1 MKDISN
7 KELGPEGIAAAV
19 DADDELQFSLDGL
32 GGELFSKFTEY
43 KDARDEVT
51 GNWIEDLRAFMG
63 QYDPETIAKIQGKG
77 DRSQVYVGLTRTKV
91 LAAYSRITDLLF
103 QPGQQFFMIE
113 PTPIAKQPRLEQE
126 LTEKAALEIMQLAE
140 TVDPNEVQPIIQAR
154 FEELKQEIEEETEFR
169 VENMSETIKDQAIES
184 NLEGKMKDAI
194 MEQVIFGTGAMKTGT
209 LRIQKDHNWV
219 KSPEGFELIYEE
231 NLIPEMEAVSVFDL
245 YPDPYATSV
254 EDMRSIFRRHIISR
268 TDFNDLKDYPG
279 FNKQMVQDIVE
290 DHPKGNHTEEQH
302 ERDRRDIAKIN
313 EYTENTQKFE
323 VLEFWGSVNGYDLE
337 GYGIEFSESD
347 DLSDEFQANIWISSG
362 KVIKAQLNPLP
373 GGIIPYNI
381 FPYEKNP
388 HQFWGTGVPRMMRDS
403 QTTMNAATRI
413 YLDNVALSSGPM
425 VEVNTDIMASGEDPT
440 DLYPWRVFLREGG
453 DGNQPMVRFY
463 QPQSNSPALVSVIE
477 LFRRFADET
486 TALPS
491 YTHGQTQSGLNRT
504 ATGISILMSNANIVL
519 KSVIKN
525 IDDYLTKPMIRSLYD
540 WNMTWNENENVK
552 SDMRIIA
559 KGSTALIQ
567 KEVQSQR
574 LLQFLSLI
582 SNPLD
587 EAMINREPLL
597 RDIAKSLDIDPDEVI
612 KTQEELMNEQALQ
625 QTIAAMQQGGQTD
638 QVPNGDGMVGP
649 DARNGTPTPNG
660 AGPVGNN
667 GGLPL

>member
-1 MKDISN
+1 MD
-7 KELGPEGIAAAV
+7 KELGPEGISAAV
-19 DADDELQFSLDGL
+19 DPTEEEQEELNSLGSIL
-32 GGELFSKFTEY
+32 KAKYTEY
-43 KDARDEVT
+43 KDARDNIEDD
-51 GNWIEDLRAFMG
+51 WIEDLRAFMG
-63 QYDPETIAKIQGKG
+63 QYDPDVLSKIQSKG

-103 QPGQQFFMIE
+103 QPGQDFFSIE
-113 PTPIAKQPRLEQE
+113 KTPISKQPVVERQLA
-126 LTEKAALEIMQLAE
+126 EKAALEIQQAAE
-140 TVDPNEVQPIIQAR
+140 QVGTAGL
-154 FEELKQEIEEETEFR
+154 EELVMARLQELTEEIEEETDRR
-169 VENMSETIKDQAIES
+169 VENMHQAILDQSKES
-184 NLEGKMKDAI
+184 NLEQKMKDAI
-194 MEQVIFGTGAMKTGT
+194 MEQVIFGTGAMKAGT
-209 LRIQKDHNWV
+209 LKVEKDHMYMTNEEGV
-219 KSPEGFELIYEE
+219 PELFIEE
-231 NLIPEMEAVSVFDL
+231 YPMPEMEAVSIFDL
-245 YPDPYATSV
+245 YPDPHATSV
-254 EDMRSIFRRHIISR
+254 NDMRDIFRRHIISR
-268 TDFNDLKDYPG
+268 TEFNALKDYPG
-279 FNKQMVQDIVE
+279 FNVDLINECIEMNPE
-290 DHPKGNHTEEQH
+290 GNHDEAQH
-302 ERDRRDIAKIN
+302 EIDRRNIAN
-313 EYTENTQKFE
+313 VNDSNTNTEKFE
-323 VLEFWGSVNGYDLE
+323 VLEFWGSLNGYDLQDA
-337 GYGIEFSESD
+337 GIEFGNED
-347 DLSDEFQANIWISSG
+347 DLSMEYDANIWIVSG

-373 GGIIPYNI
+373 GGVIPYFI

-388 HQFWGTGVPRMMRDS
+388 HAFWGTGVPRMMRDS
-403 QTTMNAATRI
+403 QATMNAATRI

-440 DLYPWRVFLREGG
+440 ELYPWRVFLREGG

-491 YTHGQTQSGLNRT
+491 YTHGQTQSSLNRT

-525 IDDYLTKPMIRSLYD
+525 IDDFLTQPMIRSLYD
-540 WNMTWNENENVK
+540 WNMTWNQDKNVK

-582 SNPLD
+582 NNPID
-587 EAMINREPLL
+587 AQMVDREKLL
-597 RDIAKSLDIDPDEVI
+597 TDIAKSLDIDPDEVI
-612 KTQEELMNEQALQ
+612 KSQEELMNEQALQ
-625 QTIAAMQQGGQTD
+625 QAILASQQGGEAN

-649 DARNGTPTPNG
+649 NARNGVPTPGG

-667 GGLPL
+667 GGLPT

>member
-1 MKDISN
+1 MEID
-7 KELGPEGIAAAV
+7 KELGPEGIPAG
-19 DADDELQFSLDGL
+19 ADPSEQEEQELETL
-32 GGELFSKFTEY
+32 GTMLRAKYSEY
-43 KDARDEVT
+43 RDARNDVEDD
-51 GNWIEDLRAFMG
+51 WIEDLRAFMG
-63 QYDPETIAKIQGKG
+63 QYDPDILAKIQEKG
-77 DRSQVYVGLTRTKV
+77 ERSQVYVGLTRTKV

-103 QPGQQFFMIE
+103 QPGQKFFSIE
-113 PTPIAKQPRLEQE
+113 STPITKQPILENE
-126 LTEKAALEIMQLAE
+126 LTEQAALEIMQAAE
-140 TVDPNEVQPIIQAR
+140 VVDPNLVDDLIAAR
-154 FEELKQEIEEETEFR
+154 FLELKDDLEKETEMR
-169 VENMSETIKDQAIES
+169 VENMSEAILDQSIEA

-194 MEQVIFGTGAMKTGT
+194 MEQVIFGTGAMKAGT
-209 LRIQKDHNWV
+209 LRIDKDHKWIKTN
-219 KSPEGFELIYEE
+219 EGFNLVYEE
-231 NLIPEMEAVSVFDL
+231 SPMPEMEAVSIFDL

-254 EDMRSIFRRHIISR
+254 DDMRNIFRRHIISR
-268 TDFNDLKDYPG
+268 QEFVDLKDYPG
-279 FNKQMVQDIVE
+279 FNRQLIDYCVE
-290 DHPKGNHTEEQH
+290 EYPDGNHYEEQH
-302 ERDRRDIAKIN
+302 EKDRREIANIN
-313 EYTENTQKFE
+313 DYETKTQKFE
-323 VLEFWGSVNGYDLE
+323 VTEFWGSINGYELAE
-337 GYGIEFSESD
+337 VGVEFDDNE
-347 DLSDEFQANIWISSG
+347 DLSQEFQCNIWFTEDKI
-362 KVIKAQLNPLP
+362 IKAQLNPLP
-373 GGIIPYNI
+373 GGIIPYFI

-388 HQFWGTGVPRMMRDS
+388 HAFWGTGVPRMMRDS
-403 QTTMNAATRI
+403 QNTMNAATRI

-440 DLYPWRVFLREGG
+440 ELYPWRVFLREGG

-491 YTHGQTQSGLNRT
+491 YTHGQTQSSLNRT

-540 WNMTWNENENVK
+540 WNMTWNENELVK

-559 KGSTALIQ
+559 RGSTALIQ

-582 SNPLD
+582 NNPMD
-587 EAMINREPLL
+587 AQVVNREKLL
-597 RDIAKSLDIDPDEVI
+597 VDIAKSLDIDPDEVI
-612 KTQEELMNEQALQ
+612 KSQEELMNEQTLQ
-625 QTIAAMQQGGQTD
+625 QAIAGMQQGGEGNEVTNAEG
-638 QVPNGDGMVGP
+638 VVGP

-660 AGPVGNN
+660 EGPVGNN

>member
-1 MKDISN
+1 MD
-7 KELGPEGIAAAV
+7 KELGPEGISAAA
-19 DADDELQFSLDGL
+19 DASEEELEELASLGSIL
-32 GGELFSKFTEY
+32 KSKYTEY
-43 KDARDEVT
+43 KDARDDIEDD
-51 GNWIEDLRAFMG
+51 WIEDLRAFMG
-63 QYDPETIAKIQGKG
+63 QYDPDVLSKIQSKG

-103 QPGQQFFMIE
+103 QPGQKFFSIE
-113 PTPIAKQPRLEQE
+113 KTPLSKQPLVEQE
-126 LTEKAALEIMQLAE
+126 LAERAALEIQQAAEQVGTAGIEELVMARLSELTEEIEAE
-140 TVDPNEVQPIIQAR
+140 TEQ
-154 FEELKQEIEEETEFR
+154 R
-169 VENMSETIKDQAIES
+169 VENMEEAILDQALEN

-194 MEQVIFGTGAMKTGT
+194 MEQVIFGTGAMKAGT
-209 LRIQKDHNWV
+209 LRIEKDHKWI
-219 KSPEGFELIYEE
+219 KGDEGFNLIYEE
-231 NLIPEMEAVSVFDL
+231 NAMPEMEAVSIFDL
-245 YPDPYATSV
+245 YPDPHATSV
-254 EDMRSIFRRHIISR
+254 DDMRDIFRRHIISR
-268 TDFNDLKDYPG
+268 TEFNALKDYPG
-279 FNKQMVQDIVE
+279 FNVDLINECIEMNPE
-290 DHPKGNHTEEQH
+290 GNHDEAQH
-302 ERDRRDIAKIN
+302 EVDRRNIAN
-313 EYTENTQKFE
+313 VNDSNTNTEKFE
-323 VLEFWGSVNGYDLE
+323 VLEYWGSLNGHDLE
-337 GYGIEFSESD
+337 DAGVEFGEDD
-347 DLSDEFQANIWISSG
+347 DLSMEYDANIWMVSG

-373 GGIIPYNI
+373 GGIIPYFI

-388 HQFWGTGVPRMMRDS
+388 HAFWGTGVPRMMRDS
-403 QTTMNAATRI
+403 QATMNAATRI

-440 DLYPWRVFLREGG
+440 ELYPWRVFLREGG

-491 YTHGQTQSGLNRT
+491 YTHGQTQSSLNRT

-525 IDDYLTKPMIRSLYD
+525 IDDFLTKPMIRSLYD

-552 SDMRIIA
+552 SDMRIVA

-582 SNPLD
+582 NNPLD
-587 EAMINREPLL
+587 AQMVDREKLL
-597 RDIAKSLDIDPDEVI
+597 TDIAKSLDIDPDEVI
-612 KTQEELMNEQALQ
+612 KTQKEMMDEQALQ
-625 QTIAAMQQGGQTD
+625 QAILASQQGGEAN
-638 QVPNGDGMVGP
+638 QVPNGEGVVGP
-649 DARNGTPTPNG
+649 NARNGVPTPGG

-667 GGLPL
+667 GQLPT

>member
-1 MKDISN
+1 MS
-7 KELGPEGIAAAV
+7 ELDKREVTPEGIAMA
-19 DADDELQFSLDGL
+19 EDGL
-32 GGELFSKFTEY
+32 NEESIRTLGTELRYKYREY
-43 KDARDEVT
+43 KDARSDIEDEWV
-51 GNWIEDLRAFMG
+51 EDLRAFMG
-63 QYDPETIAKIQGKG
+63 QYDQETLGKIQEKG

-103 QPGQQFFMIE
+103 QPGQRFYSIE
-113 PTPIAKQPRLEQE
+113 STPVAKQPLVEKE
-126 LTEKAALEIMQLAE
+126 LTERAAFEIMQASQVIDPMM
-140 TVDPNEVQPIIQAR
+140 VDDLIQAR
-154 FEELKQEIEEETEFR
+154 YRELVKELDEETDIR
-169 VENMSETIKDQAIES
+169 VDKMLDVINDQTLES

-194 MEQVIFGTGAMKTGT
+194 MEQVIFGTGAMKAGT
-209 LRIQKDHNWV
+209 LRIEKNHKWIN
-219 KSPEGFELIYEE
+219 SEEGYNLIYEE
-231 NLIPEMEAVSVFDL
+231 EPMPEMEAVSIFDL
-245 YPDPYATSV
+245 YPDPYATSI

-268 TDFNDLKDYPG
+268 PDLVELKSAPG
-279 FNKQMVQDIVE
+279 FNPDEIDECILMNPE
-290 DHPKGNHTEEQH
+290 GNHYEEQH
-302 ERDRRDIAKIN
+302 EKDRRDIANLNDYETKSG
-313 EYTENTQKFE
+313 KFE
-323 VLEFWGSVNGYDLE
+323 VLEFWGSVNGFDLE
-337 GYGIEFSESD
+337 GAGIEFNESD
-347 DLSDEFQANIWISSG
+347 DLTQEYQCNIWMIDD
-362 KVIKAQLNPLP
+362 KIIKAQLNPLP
-373 GGIIPYNI
+373 GGVIPYFI

-388 HQFWGTGVPRMMRDS
+388 HVFWGTGVPRMMADS
-403 QTTMNAATRI
+403 QQTMNAATRI

-491 YTHGQTQSGLNRT
+491 YTHGQTQSSLNRT

-525 IDDYLTKPMIRSLYD
+525 IDDYLTKPLVRSLYD
-540 WNMTWNENENVK
+540 WNMTWNPNDDIK

-559 KGSTALIQ
+559 KGSTTMVQ

-582 SNPLD
+582 NNPAD
-587 EAMINREPLL
+587 MQMIKRDKLL
-597 RDIAKSLDIDPDEVI
+597 TDVAKSLDIDPEDVL
-612 KTQEELMNEQALQ
+612 KSQKELMDEQQLQ
-625 QTIAAMQQGGQTD
+625 QAIARSMQGDQGD
-638 QVPNGDGMVGP
+638 QQPNGEGMVGA
-649 DARNGTPTPNG
+649 DARNGTPTPEG
-660 AGPVGNN
+660 EGPVGNN

>member
-1 MKDISN
+1 MD
-7 KELGPEGIAAAV
+7 KELGPEGISAAEQTSQEEQE
-19 DADDELQFSLDGL
+19 ELNSLGSIL
-32 GGELFSKFTEY
+32 HSKYTEY
-43 KDARDEVT
+43 KDARDDIEDD
-51 GNWIEDLRAFMG
+51 WIEDLRAFMG
-63 QYDPETIAKIQGKG
+63 QYDPDVLAKIQSKG

-103 QPGQQFFMIE
+103 QPGQKFFSIE
-113 PTPIAKQPRLEQE
+113 KTPLSKQPLVEQE
-126 LTEKAALEIMQLAE
+126 LAERAALEIQQAAE
-140 TVDPNEVQPIIQAR
+140 QVGTAGI
-154 FEELKQEIEEETEFR
+154 EELVVARLNELTEEIEQETDLR
-169 VENMSETIKDQAIES
+169 VENMEEAILDQALEN

-194 MEQVIFGTGAMKTGT
+194 MEQVIFGTGAMKAGT
-209 LRIQKDHNWV
+209 LRIEKDHKWI
-219 KSPEGFELIYEE
+219 KGEEGFNLIYEE
-231 NLIPEMEAVSVFDL
+231 SPMPEMEAVSIFDL
-245 YPDPYATSV
+245 YPDPHATSV
-254 EDMRSIFRRHIISR
+254 NDMRDIFRRHIISR
-268 TDFNDLKDYPG
+268 TEFNALKDFPG
-279 FNKQMVQDIVE
+279 FNVDLINECIEMNPD
-290 DHPKGNHTEEQH
+290 GNHDEAQH
-302 ERDRRDIAKIN
+302 EIDRRNIAN
-313 EYTENTQKFE
+313 VNDSNTNTEKFE
-323 VLEFWGSVNGYDLE
+323 VLEFWGSLNGHDLQDA
-337 GYGIEFSESD
+337 GIEFGADD
-347 DLSDEFQANIWISSG
+347 DLSMEYDANIWMVSG

-373 GGIIPYNI
+373 GGVIPYFI

-388 HQFWGTGVPRMMRDS
+388 HAFWGTGVPRMMRDS
-403 QTTMNAATRI
+403 QATMNAATRI

-440 DLYPWRVFLREGG
+440 ELYPWRVFLREGG

-491 YTHGQTQSGLNRT
+491 YTHGQTQSSLNRT

-525 IDDYLTKPMIRSLYD
+525 IDDFLTKPMIRSLYD

-552 SDMRIIA
+552 SDMRIVA

-582 SNPLD
+582 NNPMD
-587 EAMINREPLL
+587 AQMVDREKLL
-597 RDIAKSLDIDPDEVI
+597 TDIAKSLDIDPDEVI
-612 KTQEELMNEQALQ
+612 KSQEELMNEQALQ
-625 QTIAAMQQGGQTD
+625 AALAGMQQGGEVN
-638 QVPNGDGMVGP
+638 QVPNGDGVVGP
-649 DARNGTPTPNG
+649 NARNGVPTPSG

-667 GGLPL
+667 GQLPT

>member
-1 MKDISN
+1 MD
-7 KELGPEGIAAAV
+7 KELGPEGISAAV
-19 DADDELQFSLDGL
+19 DPTEEEQEELNSLGSIL
-32 GGELFSKFTEY
+32 KAKYTEY
-43 KDARDEVT
+43 KDARDNIEDD
-51 GNWIEDLRAFMG
+51 WIEDLRAFMG
-63 QYDPETIAKIQGKG
+63 QYDPDVLSKIQSKG

-103 QPGQQFFMIE
+103 QPGQDFFSIE
-113 PTPIAKQPRLEQE
+113 KTPISKQPVVERQLA
-126 LTEKAALEIMQLAE
+126 EKAALEIQQAAE
-140 TVDPNEVQPIIQAR
+140 QVGTAGL
-154 FEELKQEIEEETEFR
+154 EELVMARLQELTEEVEEETDRR
-169 VENMSETIKDQAIES
+169 VENMLQAILDQSKES
-184 NLEGKMKDAI
+184 NLEQKMKDAI
-194 MEQVIFGTGAMKTGT
+194 MEQVIFGTGAMKAGT
-209 LRIQKDHNWV
+209 LKVEKDHMYMTNEEGV
-219 KSPEGFELIYEE
+219 PELYIEE
-231 NLIPEMEAVSVFDL
+231 YPMPEMEAVSIFDL
-245 YPDPYATSV
+245 YPDPHATSV
-254 EDMRSIFRRHIISR
+254 NDMRDIFRRHIISR
-268 TDFNDLKDYPG
+268 TEFNALKDYPG
-279 FNKQMVQDIVE
+279 FNVDLINECIEMNPE
-290 DHPKGNHTEEQH
+290 GNHDEAQH
-302 ERDRRDIAKIN
+302 EIDRRNIAN
-313 EYTENTQKFE
+313 VNDSNTNTEKFE
-323 VLEFWGSVNGYDLE
+323 VLEFWGSLNGYDLQDA
-337 GYGIEFSESD
+337 GIEFGEED
-347 DLSDEFQANIWISSG
+347 DLSMEYDANIWIVSG

-373 GGIIPYNI
+373 GGVIPYFI

-388 HQFWGTGVPRMMRDS
+388 HAFWGTGVPRMMRDS
-403 QTTMNAATRI
+403 QATMNAATRI

-440 DLYPWRVFLREGG
+440 ELYPWRVFLREGG

-491 YTHGQTQSGLNRT
+491 YTHGQTQSSLNRT

-525 IDDYLTKPMIRSLYD
+525 IDDFLTQPMIRSLYD
-540 WNMTWNENENVK
+540 WNMTWNQDKNVK

-582 SNPLD
+582 NNPID
-587 EAMINREPLL
+587 AQMVDREKLL
-597 RDIAKSLDIDPDEVI
+597 TDIAKSLDIDPDEVI
-612 KTQEELMNEQALQ
+612 KSQEELMNEQALQ
-625 QTIAAMQQGGQTD
+625 QAILASQQGGEAN

-649 DARNGTPTPNG
+649 NGRNGVPTPGG

-667 GGLPL
+667 GGLPT

>member
-7 KELGPEGIAAAV
+7 IELGPEGIATAV
-19 DADDELQFSLDGL
+19 DADEDLQFSLDGL
-32 GGELFSKFTEY
+32 GGELRSKFLEY
-43 KDARDEVT
+43 KDSRDEIEN
-51 GNWIEDLRAFMG
+51 NWIEDLRAFMG

-113 PTPIAKQPRLEQE
+113 PTPISKQPRLERE
-126 LTEKAALEIMQLAE
+126 LTERAALEIMQIAE
-140 TVDPNEVQPIIQAR
+140 TADPKEVEPIIQAR
-154 FEELKQEIEEETEFR
+154 FEELKKEIEAETEYR
-169 VENMSETIKDQAIES
+169 VENMSEAIMDQAMES

-194 MEQVIFGTGAMKTGT
+194 MEQVIFGTGAMKAGT
-209 LRIQKDHNWV
+209 LRVEKNHKWIKGE
-219 KSPEGFELIYEE
+219 EGFELMYEE
-231 NLIPEMEAVSVFDL
+231 NLVPEMEAVSVFDL

-268 TDFNDLKDYPG
+268 SDFNDLKDYPG
-279 FNKQMVQDIVE
+279 FNKDMIQDIIE
-290 DHPKGNHTEEQH
+290 DHPSGNHTEEQH
-302 ERDRRDIAKIN
+302 EKDRRDIAKVN
-313 EYTENTQKFE
+313 EYAENSQKFE
-323 VLEFWGSVNGYDLE
+323 VLEFWGSINGYDLE
-337 GYGIEFSESD
+337 GHDIEFSDSD

-373 GGIIPYNI
+373 GGIIPYHI

-491 YTHGQTQSGLNRT
+491 YTHGQTQSSLNRT

-552 SDMRIIA
+552 SDMRVLA
-559 KGSTALIQ
+559 KGSSALIQ

-612 KTQEELMNEQALQ
+612 KTQEDLINEQALQ
-625 QTIAAMQQGGQTD
+625 QTIAQLQQGGQTN

-649 DARNGTPTPNG
+649 DARNGTPAPNG

>member
-1 MKDISN
+1 MS
-7 KELGPEGIAAAV
+7 KELGPEGISAAV
-19 DADDELQFSLDGL
+19 DASEEEQHELNSLGIIL
-32 GGELFSKFTEY
+32 ESKYTEY
-43 KDARDEVT
+43 KDARDDIEDD
-51 GNWIEDLRAFMG
+51 WIEDLRAFMG
-63 QYDPETIAKIQGKG
+63 QYDPEVLAKIQSKG
-77 DRSQVYVGLTRTKV
+77 ERSQVYVGLTRTKV
-91 LAAYSRITDLLF
+91 LAAFSRITDLLF
-103 QPGQQFFMIE
+103 QPGQKFFSIE
-113 PTPIAKQPRLEQE
+113 PTPVSKQPLVEQE
-126 LTEKAALEIMQLAE
+126 LTEQAALEIMQAAE
-140 TVDPNEVQPIIQAR
+140 VVDPGLVDDLIVAR
-154 FEELKQEIEEETEFR
+154 LEELKEEIAMETERR
-169 VENMSETIKDQAIES
+169 VENMEEAILDQAVES

-194 MEQVIFGTGAMKTGT
+194 MEQVIFGTGAMKAGT
-209 LRIQKDHNWV
+209 LRIEKDHRWI
-219 KSPEGFELIYEE
+219 KGEEGFNLIYEE
-231 NLIPEMEAVSVFDL
+231 SAFPEMEAVSVFDL
-245 YPDPYATSV
+245 YPDPHATSM
-254 EDMRSIFRRHIISR
+254 DDLRDLFRRHIISR
-268 TDFNDLKDYPG
+268 QEFRDLKDFPG
-279 FNKQMVQDIVE
+279 FNE
-290 DHPKGNHTEEQH
+290 DLINECIEMNPDGNHDEAQH
-302 ERDRRDIAKIN
+302 EKDRRQIAN
-313 EYTENTQKFE
+313 VNDRSSETNKFE
-323 VLEFWGSVNGYDLE
+323 LLEYWGSLNGYDLQE
-337 GYGIEFSESD
+337 AGVEFSDDD
-347 DLSDEFQANIWISSG
+347 DLGQEYHANVWVVDG

-373 GGIIPYNI
+373 GGIIPYFI

-388 HQFWGTGVPRMMRDS
+388 HAFWGTGVPRMMRDS
-403 QTTMNAATRI
+403 QATMNAATRI

-440 DLYPWRVFLREGG
+440 ELYPWRVFLREGG

-491 YTHGQTQSGLNRT
+491 YTHGQTQSSLNRT

-552 SDMRIIA
+552 SDMRIVA

-582 SNPLD
+582 NNPMD
-587 EAMINREPLL
+587 AQMVDREKLL
-597 RDIAKSLDIDPDEVI
+597 TDIAKSLDIDPEEVI
-612 KTQEELMNEQALQ
+612 KSQKEIMDEQALQ
-625 QTIAAMQQGGQTD
+625 QAIIASQQGGQVD

-649 DARNGTPTPNG
+649 DGRNGVAPPNG

>member
-1 MKDISN
+1 MDKG
-7 KELGPEGIAAAV
+7 LGPEGISAAA
-19 DADDELQFSLDGL
+19 DASEEELEELASLGSIL
-32 GGELFSKFTEY
+32 KAKYTEY
-43 KDARDEVT
+43 KDARDDIEDD
-51 GNWIEDLRAFMG
+51 WIEDLRAFMG
-63 QYDPETIAKIQGKG
+63 QYDPDVLSKIQSKG

-103 QPGQQFFMIE
+103 QPGQKFFSIE
-113 PTPIAKQPRLEQE
+113 KTPLSKQPLVEQE
-126 LTEKAALEIMQLAE
+126 LAERAALEIQQAAEQVGTAGIEELVIARLNELTEEIEAE
-140 TVDPNEVQPIIQAR
+140 TEQ
-154 FEELKQEIEEETEFR
+154 R
-169 VENMSETIKDQAIES
+169 VENMEEAILDQALEN

-194 MEQVIFGTGAMKTGT
+194 MEQVIFGTGAMKAGT
-209 LRIQKDHNWV
+209 LRIEKDHKWI
-219 KSPEGFELIYEE
+219 KGDEGFNLIYEE
-231 NLIPEMEAVSVFDL
+231 NAMPEMEAVSIFDL
-245 YPDPYATSV
+245 YPDPHATSV
-254 EDMRSIFRRHIISR
+254 DDMRDIFRRHIISR
-268 TDFNDLKDYPG
+268 AEFNALKDFPG
-279 FNKQMVQDIVE
+279 FNVDLINECIEMNPE
-290 DHPKGNHTEEQH
+290 GNHDEAQH
-302 ERDRRDIAKIN
+302 EIDRRNIAN
-313 EYTENTQKFE
+313 VNDSNTNTEKFE
-323 VLEFWGSVNGYDLE
+323 VLEFWGSLNGHDLE
-337 GYGIEFSESD
+337 DAGVEFGEDD
-347 DLSDEFQANIWISSG
+347 DLSMEYDANIWMISG

-373 GGIIPYNI
+373 GGVIPYFI

-388 HQFWGTGVPRMMRDS
+388 HAFWGTGVPRMMRDS
-403 QTTMNAATRI
+403 QATMNAATRI

-440 DLYPWRVFLREGG
+440 ELYPWRVFLREGG

-491 YTHGQTQSGLNRT
+491 YTHGQTQSSLNRT

-525 IDDYLTKPMIRSLYD
+525 IDDFLTKPMIRSLYD

-552 SDMRIIA
+552 SDMRIVA

-582 SNPLD
+582 NNPLD
-587 EAMINREPLL
+587 AQMVDREKLL
-597 RDIAKSLDIDPDEVI
+597 TDIAKSLDIDPDEVI
-612 KTQEELMNEQALQ
+612 KTQKEMMDEQALQ
-625 QTIAAMQQGGQTD
+625 QAILASQQGGEVN
-638 QVPNGDGMVGP
+638 QVPNGEGMVGP
-649 DARNGTPTPNG
+649 DARNGVPTPGG

-667 GGLPL
+667 GQLPT

>member
-1 MKDISN
+1 MD
-7 KELGPEGIAAAV
+7 KELGPEGISAAV
-19 DADDELQFSLDGL
+19 DPTEEEQEELNSLGSIL
-32 GGELFSKFTEY
+32 KAKYTEY
-43 KDARDEVT
+43 KDARDNIEDD
-51 GNWIEDLRAFMG
+51 WIEDLRAFMG
-63 QYDPETIAKIQGKG
+63 QYDPDVLSKIQSKG

-103 QPGQQFFMIE
+103 QPGQDFFSIE
-113 PTPIAKQPRLEQE
+113 KTPISKQPVVERQLA
-126 LTEKAALEIMQLAE
+126 EKAALEIQQAAE
-140 TVDPNEVQPIIQAR
+140 QVGTAGL
-154 FEELKQEIEEETEFR
+154 EELVMARLQELTEEIEEETDRR
-169 VENMSETIKDQAIES
+169 VENMHQAILDQSKES
-184 NLEGKMKDAI
+184 NLEQKMKDAI
-194 MEQVIFGTGAMKTGT
+194 MEQVIFGTGAMKAGT
-209 LRIQKDHNWV
+209 LKVEKDHMYMTNEEGV
-219 KSPEGFELIYEE
+219 PELFIEE
-231 NLIPEMEAVSVFDL
+231 YPMPEMEAVSIFDL
-245 YPDPYATSV
+245 YPDPHATSV
-254 EDMRSIFRRHIISR
+254 NDMRDIFRRHIISR
-268 TDFNDLKDYPG
+268 TEFNALKDYPG
-279 FNKQMVQDIVE
+279 FNVDLINECIEMNPE
-290 DHPKGNHTEEQH
+290 GNHDEAQH
-302 ERDRRDIAKIN
+302 EIDRRNIAN
-313 EYTENTQKFE
+313 VNDSNTNTEKFE
-323 VLEFWGSVNGYDLE
+323 VLEFWGSLNGYDLQDA
-337 GYGIEFSESD
+337 GIEFGEED
-347 DLSDEFQANIWISSG
+347 DLSMEYDANIWIVSG

-373 GGIIPYNI
+373 GGVIPYFI

-388 HQFWGTGVPRMMRDS
+388 HAFWGTGVPRMMRDS
-403 QTTMNAATRI
+403 QATMNAATRI

-440 DLYPWRVFLREGG
+440 ELYPWRVFLREGG

-491 YTHGQTQSGLNRT
+491 YTHGQTQSSLNRT

-525 IDDYLTKPMIRSLYD
+525 IDDFLTQPMIRSLYD
-540 WNMTWNENENVK
+540 WNMTWNQDKNVK

-582 SNPLD
+582 NNPID
-587 EAMINREPLL
+587 AQMVDREKLL
-597 RDIAKSLDIDPDEVI
+597 TDIAKSLDIDPDEVI
-612 KTQEELMNEQALQ
+612 KSQEELMNEQALQ
-625 QTIAAMQQGGQTD
+625 QAILASQQGGEAN

-649 DARNGTPTPNG
+649 NGRNGVPTPGG

-667 GGLPL
+667 GQLPT

>member
-1 MKDISN
+1 MN
-7 KELGPEGIAAAV
+7 KELGPEGISAAV
-19 DADDELQFSLDGL
+19 EATEEELHELNSLGMIL
-32 GGELFSKFTEY
+32 ESKYTEY
-43 KDARDEVT
+43 KDARDDIED
-51 GNWIEDLRAFMG
+51 NWIEDLRAFMG
-63 QYDPETIAKIQGKG
+63 QYDPEVLAKIQSKG

-91 LAAYSRITDLLF
+91 LAAFSRMTDLLF
-103 QPGQQFFMIE
+103 QPGQKFFSIE
-113 PTPIAKQPRLEQE
+113 ATPVSKQPLVEQE
-126 LTEKAALEIMQLAE
+126 LTEQAALEIMQAAE
-140 TVDPNEVQPIIQAR
+140 VVDPGLVDDLIVAR
-154 FEELKQEIEEETEFR
+154 LDELKQEIEEETERR
-169 VENMSETIKDQAIES
+169 VENMEEAILDQAIES

-194 MEQVIFGTGAMKTGT
+194 MEQVIFGTGAMKAGT
-209 LRIQKDHNWV
+209 LRIDKDHKWI
-219 KSPEGFELIYEE
+219 KGEEGFQLVYEE
-231 NLIPEMEAVSVFDL
+231 SAFPEMEAVSVFDL
-245 YPDPYATSV
+245 YPDPHATSM
-254 EDMRSIFRRHIISR
+254 DDLRDLFRRHIISR
-268 TDFNDLKDYPG
+268 QEFKDLIDFPG
-279 FNKQMVQDIVE
+279 FNKDLINECIEMNPE
-290 DHPKGNHTEEQH
+290 GNHDEAQH
-302 ERDRRDIAKIN
+302 EKDRRQIAN
-313 EYTENTQKFE
+313 VNDRSSDTHKFE
-323 VLEFWGSVNGYDLE
+323 LLEYWGSLNGFDLQDA
-337 GYGIEFSESD
+337 GVEFGEED
-347 DLSDEFQANIWISSG
+347 DLAQEYQANVWIVDG

-373 GGIIPYNI
+373 GGIIPYFI

-388 HQFWGTGVPRMMRDS
+388 HAFWGTGVPRMMRDS
-403 QTTMNAATRI
+403 QATMNAATRI

-440 DLYPWRVFLREGG
+440 ELYPWRVFLREGG

-491 YTHGQTQSGLNRT
+491 YTHGQTQSSLNRT

-552 SDMRIIA
+552 SDMRIVA

-582 SNPLD
+582 NNPID
-587 EAMINREPLL
+587 AQMVDREKLL
-597 RDIAKSLDIDPDEVI
+597 TDIAKSLDIDPEEVI
-612 KTQEELMNEQALQ
+612 KSQKEIMDEQALQ
-625 QTIAAMQQGGQTD
+625 QAIIASQQGGQID

-649 DARNGTPTPNG
+649 DGRNGVAPPNG

>member
-1 MKDISN
+1 MN
-7 KELGPEGIAAAV
+7 KELGPEGIAAAE
-19 DADDELQFSLDGL
+19 DANSQEQEELNSLGAIL
-32 GGELFSKFTEY
+32 KSKYTEY
-43 KDARDEVT
+43 KDARDDIED
-51 GNWIEDLRAFMG
+51 GWIEDLRAFMG
-63 QYDPETIAKIQGKG
+63 QYDPDVLAKIQSKG
-77 DRSQVYVGLTRTKV
+77 ERSQVYVGLTRTKV
-91 LAAYSRITDLLF
+91 LAAYSRMTDLLF
-103 QPGQQFFMIE
+103 QPGQKFFSIE
-113 PTPIAKQPRLEQE
+113 KTPVSKQPLVEQE
-126 LTEKAALEIMQLAE
+126 LSERAALEIQQAAE
-140 TVDPNEVQPIIQAR
+140 QVGTAGI
-154 FEELKQEIEEETEFR
+154 EELVIARLDELTQEIEEETERR
-169 VENMSETIKDQAIES
+169 VANMEEAILDQALEN

-194 MEQVIFGTGAMKTGT
+194 MEQVIFGTGAMKAGT
-209 LRIQKDHNWV
+209 LRIEKDHKWI
-219 KSPEGFELIYEE
+219 KGEDGFNLIYEE
-231 NLIPEMEAVSVFDL
+231 SPSPEMEAVSIFDL
-245 YPDPYATSV
+245 YPDPHATSV
-254 EDMRSIFRRHIISR
+254 DDMRDIFRRHIISR
-268 TDFNDLKDYPG
+268 TEFNALKDYPG
-279 FNKQMVQDIVE
+279 FNVDLVNECIEMNPE
-290 DHPKGNHTEEQH
+290 GNHDEAQH
-302 ERDRRDIAKIN
+302 EVDRRNIAN
-313 EYTENTQKFE
+313 VNDSNTNTEKFE
-323 VLEFWGSVNGYDLE
+323 VLEYWGSLNGHDLE
-337 GYGIEFSESD
+337 DAGVEFGQDD
-347 DLSDEFQANIWISSG
+347 DLSMEYSANIWMVSG

-373 GGIIPYNI
+373 GNIIPYFI

-388 HQFWGTGVPRMMRDS
+388 HAFWGTGVPRMMRDS
-403 QTTMNAATRI
+403 QATMNAATRI

-440 DLYPWRVFLREGG
+440 ELYPWRVFLREGG

-491 YTHGQTQSGLNRT
+491 YTHGQTQSSLNRT

-525 IDDYLTKPMIRSLYD
+525 IDDFLTRPMIRSLYD

-582 SNPLD
+582 NNPMD
-587 EAMINREPLL
+587 AQMIDREKLL
-597 RDIAKSLDIDPDEVI
+597 TDIAKSLDIDPDEVI
-612 KTQEELMNEQALQ
+612 KSQKEMMDEQALQ
-625 QTIAAMQQGGQTD
+625 QIIAQSQQGGEAN

-649 DARNGTPTPNG
+649 NGRNGVPTPSG

-667 GGLPL
+667 GQLPT

>member
-1 MKDISN
+1 MD
-7 KELGPEGIAAAV
+7 KELGPEGISAAA
-19 DADDELQFSLDGL
+19 DASEEELEELASLGSIL
-32 GGELFSKFTEY
+32 KAKYTEY
-43 KDARDEVT
+43 KDARDDIEDD
-51 GNWIEDLRAFMG
+51 WIEDLRAFMG
-63 QYDPETIAKIQGKG
+63 QYDPDVLSKIQSKG

-103 QPGQQFFMIE
+103 QPGQKFFSIE
-113 PTPIAKQPRLEQE
+113 KTPLSKQPLVEQE
-126 LTEKAALEIMQLAE
+126 LAERAALEIQQAAEQVGTAGIEELVIARLNELTEEIEAE
-140 TVDPNEVQPIIQAR
+140 TEQ
-154 FEELKQEIEEETEFR
+154 R
-169 VENMSETIKDQAIES
+169 VENMEEAILDQALEN

-194 MEQVIFGTGAMKTGT
+194 MEQVIFGTGAMKAGT
-209 LRIQKDHNWV
+209 LRIEKDHKWI
-219 KSPEGFELIYEE
+219 KGDEGFNLIYEE
-231 NLIPEMEAVSVFDL
+231 NAMPEMEAVSIFDL
-245 YPDPYATSV
+245 YPDPHATSV
-254 EDMRSIFRRHIISR
+254 DDMRDIFRRHIISR
-268 TDFNDLKDYPG
+268 AEFNALKDFPG
-279 FNKQMVQDIVE
+279 FNVDLINECIEMNPE
-290 DHPKGNHTEEQH
+290 GNHDEAQH
-302 ERDRRDIAKIN
+302 EIDRRNIAN
-313 EYTENTQKFE
+313 VNDSNTNTEKFE
-323 VLEFWGSVNGYDLE
+323 VLEFWGSLNGHDLE
-337 GYGIEFSESD
+337 DAGVEFGEDD
-347 DLSDEFQANIWISSG
+347 DLSMEYDANIWMISG

-373 GGIIPYNI
+373 GGVIPYFI

-388 HQFWGTGVPRMMRDS
+388 HAFWGTGVPRMMRDS
-403 QTTMNAATRI
+403 QATMNAATRI

-440 DLYPWRVFLREGG
+440 ELYPWRVFLREGG

-491 YTHGQTQSGLNRT
+491 YTHGQTQSSLNRT

-525 IDDYLTKPMIRSLYD
+525 IDDFLTKPMIRSLYD

-552 SDMRIIA
+552 SDMRIVA

-582 SNPLD
+582 NNPLD
-587 EAMINREPLL
+587 AQMVDREKLL
-597 RDIAKSLDIDPDEVI
+597 TDIAKSLDIDPDEVI
-612 KTQEELMNEQALQ
+612 KTQKEMMDEQALQ
-625 QTIAAMQQGGQTD
+625 QAILASQQGGEVN
-638 QVPNGDGMVGP
+638 QVPNGEGMVGP
-649 DARNGTPTPNG
+649 DARNGVPTPGG

-667 GGLPL
+667 GQLPT

>member
-1 MKDISN
+1 MD
-7 KELGPEGIAAAV
+7 KELGPEGISAAA
-19 DADDELQFSLDGL
+19 DASEEELEELASLGSIL
-32 GGELFSKFTEY
+32 KSKYTEY
-43 KDARDEVT
+43 KDARDDIEDD
-51 GNWIEDLRAFMG
+51 WIEDLRAFMG
-63 QYDPETIAKIQGKG
+63 QYDPDVLSKIQSKG

-103 QPGQQFFMIE
+103 QPGQKFFSIE
-113 PTPIAKQPRLEQE
+113 KTPLSKQPLVEQE
-126 LTEKAALEIMQLAE
+126 LAERAALEIQQAAEQVGTAGIEELVMARLSELTEEIEAE
-140 TVDPNEVQPIIQAR
+140 TEQ
-154 FEELKQEIEEETEFR
+154 R
-169 VENMSETIKDQAIES
+169 VENMEEAILDQALEN

-194 MEQVIFGTGAMKTGT
+194 MEQVIFGTGAMKAGT
-209 LRIQKDHNWV
+209 LRIEKDHKWI
-219 KSPEGFELIYEE
+219 KGDEGFNLIYEE
-231 NLIPEMEAVSVFDL
+231 NAMPEMEAVSIFDL
-245 YPDPYATSV
+245 YPDPHATSV
-254 EDMRSIFRRHIISR
+254 DDMRDIFRRHIISR
-268 TDFNDLKDYPG
+268 TEFNALKDYPG
-279 FNKQMVQDIVE
+279 FNVDLINECIEMNPE
-290 DHPKGNHTEEQH
+290 GNHDEAQH
-302 ERDRRDIAKIN
+302 EVDRRNIAN
-313 EYTENTQKFE
+313 VNDSNTNTEKFE
-323 VLEFWGSVNGYDLE
+323 VLEYWGSLNGHDLE
-337 GYGIEFSESD
+337 DAGVEFGEDD
-347 DLSDEFQANIWISSG
+347 DLSMEYDANIWMVSG

-373 GGIIPYNI
+373 GGIIPYFI

-388 HQFWGTGVPRMMRDS
+388 HAFWGTGVPRMMRDS
-403 QTTMNAATRI
+403 QATMNAATRI

-440 DLYPWRVFLREGG
+440 ELYPWRVFLREGG

-491 YTHGQTQSGLNRT
+491 YTHGQTQSSLNRT

-525 IDDYLTKPMIRSLYD
+525 IDDFLTKPMIRSLYD

-552 SDMRIIA
+552 SDMRIVA

-582 SNPLD
+582 NNPLD
-587 EAMINREPLL
+587 AQMIDREKLL
-597 RDIAKSLDIDPDEVI
+597 TDIAKSLDIDPDEVI
-612 KTQEELMNEQALQ
+612 KTEKEMMDEQALQ
-625 QTIAAMQQGGQTD
+625 QAILASQQGGEAN
-638 QVPNGDGMVGP
+638 QVPNGEGVVGP
-649 DARNGTPTPNG
+649 NARNGVPTPGG

-667 GGLPL
+667 GQLPT

>member
-1 MKDISN
+1 MD
-7 KELGPEGIAAAV
+7 KELGPEGISAAV
-19 DADDELQFSLDGL
+19 DPTEEEQEELNSLGSIL
-32 GGELFSKFTEY
+32 KAKYTEY
-43 KDARDEVT
+43 KDARDNIEDD
-51 GNWIEDLRAFMG
+51 WIEDLRAFMG
-63 QYDPETIAKIQGKG
+63 QYDPDVLSKIQSKG

-103 QPGQQFFMIE
+103 QPGQDFFSIE
-113 PTPIAKQPRLEQE
+113 KTPISKQPVVERQLA
-126 LTEKAALEIMQLAE
+126 EKAALEIQQAAE
-140 TVDPNEVQPIIQAR
+140 QVGTAGL
-154 FEELKQEIEEETEFR
+154 EELVMARLQELTEEIEEETDRR
-169 VENMSETIKDQAIES
+169 VENMHQAILDQSKES
-184 NLEGKMKDAI
+184 NLEQKMKDAI
-194 MEQVIFGTGAMKTGT
+194 MEQVIFGTGAMKAGT
-209 LRIQKDHNWV
+209 LKVEKDHMYMTNEEGV
-219 KSPEGFELIYEE
+219 PELYIEE
-231 NLIPEMEAVSVFDL
+231 YPMPEMEAVSIFDL
-245 YPDPYATSV
+245 YPDPHATSV
-254 EDMRSIFRRHIISR
+254 NDMRDIFRRHIISR
-268 TDFNDLKDYPG
+268 TEFNALKDYPG
-279 FNKQMVQDIVE
+279 FNVDLINECIEMNPE
-290 DHPKGNHTEEQH
+290 GNHDEAQH
-302 ERDRRDIAKIN
+302 EIDRRNIAN
-313 EYTENTQKFE
+313 VNDSNTNTEKFE
-323 VLEFWGSVNGYDLE
+323 VLEFWGSLNGYDLQDA
-337 GYGIEFSESD
+337 GIEFGDED
-347 DLSDEFQANIWISSG
+347 DLSMEYDANIWIVSG

-373 GGIIPYNI
+373 GGVIPYFI

-388 HQFWGTGVPRMMRDS
+388 HAFWGTGVPRMMRDS
-403 QTTMNAATRI
+403 QATMNAATRI

-440 DLYPWRVFLREGG
+440 ELYPWRVFLREGG

-491 YTHGQTQSGLNRT
+491 YTHGQTQSSLNRT

-525 IDDYLTKPMIRSLYD
+525 IDDFLTQPMIRSLYD
-540 WNMTWNENENVK
+540 WNMTWNQDKNVK

-582 SNPLD
+582 NNPID
-587 EAMINREPLL
+587 AQMVDREKLL
-597 RDIAKSLDIDPDEVI
+597 TDIAKSLDIDPDEVI
-612 KTQEELMNEQALQ
+612 KSQEELMNEQALQ
-625 QTIAAMQQGGQTD
+625 QAILASQQGGEAN

-649 DARNGTPTPNG
+649 NGRNGVPTPGG

-667 GGLPL
+667 GGLPT

>member
-1 MKDISN
+1 MD
-7 KELGPEGIAAAV
+7 KELGPEGISAAA
-19 DADDELQFSLDGL
+19 DASEQELEELASLGSIL
-32 GGELFSKFTEY
+32 KSKYTEY
-43 KDARDEVT
+43 KDARDDIEDD
-51 GNWIEDLRAFMG
+51 WIEDLRAFMG
-63 QYDPETIAKIQGKG
+63 QYDPDVLSKIQSKG

-103 QPGQQFFMIE
+103 QPGQKFFSIE
-113 PTPIAKQPRLEQE
+113 KTPLSKQPLVEQE
-126 LTEKAALEIMQLAE
+126 LAERAALEIQQAAEQVGTAGIEELVMARLNELTEEIEAE
-140 TVDPNEVQPIIQAR
+140 TEQ
-154 FEELKQEIEEETEFR
+154 R
-169 VENMSETIKDQAIES
+169 VENMEEAILDQALEN

-194 MEQVIFGTGAMKTGT
+194 MEQVIFGTGAMKAGT
-209 LRIQKDHNWV
+209 LRIEKDHKWI
-219 KSPEGFELIYEE
+219 KGDEGFNLIYEE
-231 NLIPEMEAVSVFDL
+231 NAMPEMEAVSIFDL
-245 YPDPYATSV
+245 YPDPHATSV
-254 EDMRSIFRRHIISR
+254 DDMRDIFRRHIISR
-268 TDFNDLKDYPG
+268 TEFNALKDYPG
-279 FNKQMVQDIVE
+279 FNVDLINECIEMNPE
-290 DHPKGNHTEEQH
+290 GNHDEAQH
-302 ERDRRDIAKIN
+302 EVDRRNIAN
-313 EYTENTQKFE
+313 VNDSNTNTEKFE
-323 VLEFWGSVNGYDLE
+323 VLEYWGSLNGHDLE
-337 GYGIEFSESD
+337 DAGVEFGEDD
-347 DLSDEFQANIWISSG
+347 DLSMEYDANIWMVSG

-373 GGIIPYNI
+373 GGVIPYFI

-388 HQFWGTGVPRMMRDS
+388 HAFWGTGVPRMMRDS
-403 QTTMNAATRI
+403 QATMNAATRI

-440 DLYPWRVFLREGG
+440 ELYPWRVFLREGG

-491 YTHGQTQSGLNRT
+491 YTHGQTQSSLNRT

-525 IDDYLTKPMIRSLYD
+525 IDDFLTKPMIRSLYD

-552 SDMRIIA
+552 SDMRIVA

-582 SNPLD
+582 NNPLD
-587 EAMINREPLL
+587 AQMVDREKLL
-597 RDIAKSLDIDPDEVI
+597 TDIAKSLDIDPDEVI
-612 KTQEELMNEQALQ
+612 KTQKEMMDEQALQ
-625 QTIAAMQQGGQTD
+625 QAILASQQGGEAN
-638 QVPNGDGMVGP
+638 QVPNGEGVVGP
-649 DARNGTPTPNG
+649 DARNGVPTPGG

-667 GGLPL
+667 GQLPT

>member
-1 MKDISN
+1 MD
-7 KELGPEGIAAAV
+7 KELGPEGISAAA
-19 DADDELQFSLDGL
+19 DASEEELEELASLGSIL
-32 GGELFSKFTEY
+32 KSKYTEY
-43 KDARDEVT
+43 KDARDDIEDD
-51 GNWIEDLRAFMG
+51 WIEDLRAFMG
-63 QYDPETIAKIQGKG
+63 QYDPDVLSKIQSKG

-103 QPGQQFFMIE
+103 QPGQKFFSIE
-113 PTPIAKQPRLEQE
+113 KTPLSKQPLVEQE
-126 LTEKAALEIMQLAE
+126 LAERAALEIQQAAEQVGTAGIEELVMARLSELTEEIEAE
-140 TVDPNEVQPIIQAR
+140 TEQRVKNM
-154 FEELKQEIEEETEFR
+154 EEAIL
-169 VENMSETIKDQAIES
+169 DQALEN

-194 MEQVIFGTGAMKTGT
+194 MEQVIFGTGAMKAGT
-209 LRIQKDHNWV
+209 LRIEKDHKWI
-219 KSPEGFELIYEE
+219 KGDEGFNLIYEE
-231 NLIPEMEAVSVFDL
+231 NAMPEMEAVSIFDL
-245 YPDPYATSV
+245 YPDPHATSV
-254 EDMRSIFRRHIISR
+254 DDMRDIFRRHIISR
-268 TDFNDLKDYPG
+268 AEFNALKDYPG
-279 FNKQMVQDIVE
+279 FNVDLINECIEMNPE
-290 DHPKGNHTEEQH
+290 GNHDEAQH
-302 ERDRRDIAKIN
+302 EVDRRNIAN
-313 EYTENTQKFE
+313 VNDSNTNTEKFE
-323 VLEFWGSVNGYDLE
+323 VLEFWGSLNGHDLE
-337 GYGIEFSESD
+337 DAGVEFGEDD
-347 DLSDEFQANIWISSG
+347 DLSMEYDANIWMVSG

-373 GGIIPYNI
+373 GGVIPYFI

-388 HQFWGTGVPRMMRDS
+388 HAFWGTGVPRMMRDS
-403 QTTMNAATRI
+403 QATMNAATRI

-440 DLYPWRVFLREGG
+440 ELYPWRVFLREGG

-491 YTHGQTQSGLNRT
+491 YTHGQTQSSLNRT

-525 IDDYLTKPMIRSLYD
+525 IDDFLTKPMIRSLYD

-552 SDMRIIA
+552 SDMRIVA

-582 SNPLD
+582 NNPLD
-587 EAMINREPLL
+587 AQMVDREKLL
-597 RDIAKSLDIDPDEVI
+597 TDIAKSLDIDPDEVI
-612 KTQEELMNEQALQ
+612 KTQKEMMDEQALQ
-625 QTIAAMQQGGQTD
+625 QAILASQQGGEVN
-638 QVPNGDGMVGP
+638 QVPNGEGVVGP
-649 DARNGTPTPNG
+649 NARNGVPTPGG

-667 GGLPL
+667 GQLPT

>member
-1 MKDISN
+1 MD
-7 KELGPEGIAAAV
+7 KELGPEGISAAA
-19 DADDELQFSLDGL
+19 DASEEELEELASLGSIL
-32 GGELFSKFTEY
+32 KSKYTEY
-43 KDARDEVT
+43 KDARDDIEDD
-51 GNWIEDLRAFMG
+51 WIEDLRAFMG
-63 QYDPETIAKIQGKG
+63 QYDPDVLSKIQSKG

-103 QPGQQFFMIE
+103 QPGQKFFSIE
-113 PTPIAKQPRLEQE
+113 KTPLSKQPLVEQE
-126 LTEKAALEIMQLAE
+126 LAEKAALEIQQAAEQVGTAGIEELVMARLSELTEEIEAE
-140 TVDPNEVQPIIQAR
+140 TEQRVKNM
-154 FEELKQEIEEETEFR
+154 EEAIL
-169 VENMSETIKDQAIES
+169 DQALEN

-194 MEQVIFGTGAMKTGT
+194 MEQVIFGTGAMKAGT
-209 LRIQKDHNWV
+209 LRIEKDHKWI
-219 KSPEGFELIYEE
+219 KGDEGFNLIYEE
-231 NLIPEMEAVSVFDL
+231 NAMPEMEAVSIFDL
-245 YPDPYATSV
+245 YPDPHATSV
-254 EDMRSIFRRHIISR
+254 DDMRDIFRRHIISR
-268 TDFNDLKDYPG
+268 AEFNALKDYPG
-279 FNKQMVQDIVE
+279 FNVDLINECIEMNPE
-290 DHPKGNHTEEQH
+290 GNHDEAQH
-302 ERDRRDIAKIN
+302 EVDRRNIAN
-313 EYTENTQKFE
+313 VNDSNTNTEKFE
-323 VLEFWGSVNGYDLE
+323 VLEFWGSLNGHDLKDA
-337 GYGIEFSESD
+337 GVEFGEDD
-347 DLSDEFQANIWISSG
+347 DLSMEYDANIWMVSG

-373 GGIIPYNI
+373 GGVIPYFI

-388 HQFWGTGVPRMMRDS
+388 HAFWGTGVPRMMRDS
-403 QTTMNAATRI
+403 QATMNAATRI

-440 DLYPWRVFLREGG
+440 ELYPWRVFLREGG

-491 YTHGQTQSGLNRT
+491 YTHGQTQSSLNRT

-525 IDDYLTKPMIRSLYD
+525 IDDFLTKPMIRSLYD

-552 SDMRIIA
+552 SDMRIVA

-582 SNPLD
+582 NNPLD
-587 EAMINREPLL
+587 AQMVDREKLL
-597 RDIAKSLDIDPDEVI
+597 TDIAKSLDIDPDEVI
-612 KTQEELMNEQALQ
+612 KTQKEMMDEQALQ
-625 QTIAAMQQGGQTD
+625 QAILASQQGGEAN
-638 QVPNGDGMVGP
+638 QVPNGDGVVGP
-649 DARNGTPTPNG
+649 NARNGVPTPGG

-667 GGLPL
+667 GQLPT

>member
-1 MKDISN
+1 MD
-7 KELGPEGIAAAV
+7 KELGPEGISAAEQTSQEEQE
-19 DADDELQFSLDGL
+19 ELNSLGSIL
-32 GGELFSKFTEY
+32 HSKYTEY
-43 KDARDEVT
+43 KDARDDIEDD
-51 GNWIEDLRAFMG
+51 WIEDLRAFMG
-63 QYDPETIAKIQGKG
+63 QYDPDVLAKIQSKG

-103 QPGQQFFMIE
+103 QPGQKFFSIE
-113 PTPIAKQPRLEQE
+113 KTPLSKQPLVEQE
-126 LTEKAALEIMQLAE
+126 LAERAALEIQQAAE
-140 TVDPNEVQPIIQAR
+140 QVGTAGI
-154 FEELKQEIEEETEFR
+154 EELVVARLNELTEEIEQETDLR
-169 VENMSETIKDQAIES
+169 VENMEEAILDQALEN

-194 MEQVIFGTGAMKTGT
+194 MEQVIFGTGAMKAGT
-209 LRIQKDHNWV
+209 LRIEKDHKWI
-219 KSPEGFELIYEE
+219 KGEEGFNLIYEE
-231 NLIPEMEAVSVFDL
+231 SPMPEMEAVSIFDL
-245 YPDPYATSV
+245 YPDPHATSV
-254 EDMRSIFRRHIISR
+254 NDMRDIFRRHIISR
-268 TDFNDLKDYPG
+268 TEFNALKDFPG
-279 FNKQMVQDIVE
+279 FNVDLINECIEMNPD
-290 DHPKGNHTEEQH
+290 GNHDEAQH
-302 ERDRRDIAKIN
+302 EIDRRNIAN
-313 EYTENTQKFE
+313 VNDSNTNTEKFE
-323 VLEFWGSVNGYDLE
+323 VLEFWGSLNGHDLQDA
-337 GYGIEFSESD
+337 GIEFGADD
-347 DLSDEFQANIWISSG
+347 DLSMEYDANIWMVSG

-373 GGIIPYNI
+373 GGVIPYFI

-388 HQFWGTGVPRMMRDS
+388 HAFWGTGVPRMMRDS
-403 QTTMNAATRI
+403 QATMNAATRI

-440 DLYPWRVFLREGG
+440 ELYPWRVFLREGG

-491 YTHGQTQSGLNRT
+491 YTHGQTQSSLNRT

-525 IDDYLTKPMIRSLYD
+525 IDDFLTKPMIRSLYD

-552 SDMRIIA
+552 SDMRIVA

-582 SNPLD
+582 NNPID
-587 EAMINREPLL
+587 AQMVDREKLL
-597 RDIAKSLDIDPDEVI
+597 TDIAKSLDIDPDEVI
-612 KTQEELMNEQALQ
+612 KSQEELMNEQALQ
-625 QTIAAMQQGGQTD
+625 QAIAASQQGGQSPEV
-638 QVPNGDGMVGP
+638 QNAEGMVGP
-649 DARNGTPTPNG
+649 DGRNGTAPPNG
-660 AGPVGNN
+660 EGPVGNN